1 MSRRLSLS
9 LSALCF
15 AYILGA
21 VFGHSA
27 WAVSPSGAPRQ
38 SAAAPAKPAPAT
50 KDLWTSD
57 YASAMATAERQGK
70 MLVIYFFDP
79 AGSDLCRRFETGAL
93 ADPAIQATLRT
104 AVAVKLP
111 LDARIQ
117 VQGKPVVLVE
127 HPAYAALG
135 RRPGVAVID
144 LVHKES
150 RLNGQVVSCFPLKEG
165 RQYTAADFGPKSK
178 PTNPAK
184 AAQATASAKHA
195 QASSVAWLT
204 NYEDATTAARRDA
217 KMLLVFFTANDPR
230 CTQFETQTLADPKI
244 AAKLK
249 AFVLA
254 KLPVDTKI
262 RGENQDVELLQ
273 HRAFAEMLGQPGLAI
288 LDFAHKDAPYY
299 GCVVS
304 TFPFL
309 ERFRYTTDELNVI
322 LDLPPGTLTQ
332 RTLIYAVRIHP
343 EHPASANGI
352 LDPNL
357 VNEAKGSAAYQ
368 ASIGR
373 QGHHFWDV
381 RFQRIN
387 NLLPFG
393 LLASEV
399 CAESWP
405 GEGLLQAA
413 IECVRCWRTS
423 PGHWG
428 AVSQPHRV
436 YGYDMK
442 RGPNGIWYATGIF
455 GKQQR

>member
-1 MSRRLSLS
+1 MSRRLSLAVF
-9 LSALCF
+9 ALCF
-15 AYILGA
+15 AYALGA
-21 VFGHSA
+21 GFGHSA
-27 WAVSPSGAPRQ
+27 WAVP
-38 SAAAPAKPAPAT
+38 AATAT
-50 KDLWTSD
+50 KDFWTTD

-70 MLVIYFFDP
+70 LLVIYFFDP
-79 AGSDLCRRFETGAL
+79 AGSDLCRRFEAGAL
-93 ADPAIQATLRT
+93 ADPAIQTILRA
-104 AVAVKLP
+104 AVALKVP

-144 LVHKES
+144 LTHQES

-165 RQYTAADFGPKSK
+165 RQYTAADFGPRSS
-178 PTNPAK
+178 PAK
-184 AAQATASAKHA
+184 PANAAQAVSLA
-195 QASSVAWLT
+195 QYVQAAPVAWLT
-204 NYEDATTAARRDA
+204 DYADATAAAKRDA

-230 CTQFETQTLADPKI
+230 CTQFEAQTLSDPQI
-244 AAKLK
+244 AAKLQG
-249 AFVLA
+249 FVRV

-262 RGENQDVELLQ
+262 RGENQDIELIQ
-273 HRAFAEMLGQPGLAI
+273 HRAFAEMLGKPGLAI
-288 LDFAHKDAPYY
+288 LDFTHKDAPYY

-309 ERFRYTTDELNVI
+309 ERFQYTPREMAVI

-343 EHPASANGI
+343 ERPASANGT
-352 LDPNL
+352 LDPHL
-357 VNEAKGSAAYQ
+357 VSEAHGSADYQ

-373 QGHHFWDV
+373 QGHHFWET
-381 RFQRIN
+381 RFHRIN

-428 AVSQPHRV
+428 AVSQPHQV